1 MPQQILGRRRQLQ
14 TRVTIAVAT
23 TAAAVW
29 RRMQRPLWKLTPA
42 SKIKPALAGPGLGL
56 PALALAQRTALAS
69 FGVNMHNPFMLDAF
83 DLKIL
88 ALWQQRGDI
97 GPVEMA
103 ESIHLS
109 ASQCSRR
116 MAALKH
122 AGHVRG
128 FHAVLDPAAVGVGL
142 MAYVLLT
149 MKSHSPEAA
158 EAFRARILGLDEVME
173 CHKLTGEA
181 DLILK
186 VATRDLAS
194 FNQLLSHRILAAPEV
209 ATARS
214 SIILDEV
221 KSTTALP
228 IRV

>member
-1 MPQQILGRRRQLQ
+1 
-14 TRVTIAVAT
+14 
-23 TAAAVW
+23 
-29 RRMQRPLWKLTPA
+29 
-42 SKIKPALAGPGLGL
+42 
-56 PALALAQRTALAS
+56 
-69 FGVNMHNPFMLDAF
+69 MLDGF

-88 ALWQQRGDI
+88 ALWQERGDI
-97 GPVEMA
+97 GPVEMGEA
-103 ESIHLS
+103 IHLS

-116 MAALKH
+116 MAALKT

-128 FHAVLDPAAVGVGL
+128 FRAVLDPAAVGVGL

-158 EAFRARILGLDEVME
+158 EAFRMRILGLDEVME

-186 VATRDLAS
+186 VATHDLAS

-214 SIILDEV
+214 SIILEDV

-228 IRV
+228 IRSVRTG

>member
-1 MPQQILGRRRQLQ
+1 MI
-14 TRVTIAVAT
+14 
-23 TAAAVW
+23 
-29 RRMQRPLWKLTPA
+29 
-42 SKIKPALAGPGLGL
+42 
-56 PALALAQRTALAS
+56 
-69 FGVNMHNPFMLDAF
+69 DAF

-97 GPVEMA
+97 GPVEMGA
-103 ESIHLS
+103 AIHLS

-116 MAALKH
+116 MAALKQ

-128 FHAVLDPAAVGVGL
+128 FHAVLEPAAVGVGL

-221 KSTTALP
+221 KRTTALP
-228 IRV
+228 ISV

>member
-1 MPQQILGRRRQLQ
+1 MDRR
-14 TRVTIAVAT
+14 T
-23 TAAAVW
+23 
-29 RRMQRPLWKLTPA
+29 
-42 SKIKPALAGPGLGL
+42 S
-56 PALALAQRTALAS
+56 LALTDTS
-69 FGVNMHNPFMLDAF
+69 PHYPFMLDAF

-97 GPVEMA
+97 GPVEMGEA
-103 ESIHLS
+103 IHLS

-116 MAALKH
+116 MAALKK

-158 EAFRARILGLDEVME
+158 EVFRARIVELDEVME

>member
-1 MPQQILGRRRQLQ
+1 M
-14 TRVTIAVAT
+14 RVI
-23 TAAAVW
+23 
-29 RRMQRPLWKLTPA
+29 
-42 SKIKPALAGPGLGL
+42 
-56 PALALAQRTALAS
+56 LAS
-69 FGVNMHNPFMLDAF
+69 SADIAHNPCVMDSYDA
-83 DLKIL
+83 KIL

-97 GPVEMA
+97 GPVEMGEA
-103 ESIHLS
+103 IHLS

-116 MAALKH
+116 MAALKRS
-122 AGHVRG
+122 GHVRG
-128 FHAVLDPAAVGVGL
+128 FHAVLEPAAVGIGI
-142 MAYVLLT
+142 MAFVLLT

-158 EAFRARILGLDEVME
+158 EAFRARIMGLPEVME

-194 FNQLLSHRILAAPEV
+194 FNQLLSHCILAAPEV

-221 KSTTALP
+221 KHTTALP
-228 IRV
+228 IAG